1 MPTDRSRKGHD
12 RCCSEKVIDYPRHVG
27 IVAAVFRGRGR
38 FLFQVYTDRSIACAD
53 CGQEFT
59 FTAGEQ
65 EFYAQRGFTES
76 PKRCP
81 SCRQIRKSQRSRS
94 SDGGGSRDG
103 YSRGYDNGGG
113 GGYSDTSYA
122 SGGYGGGS
130 SSGSSSGY
138 SSSGGYSAGGYS
150 SGYSERRPREMF
162 EAVCANCGKTAS
174 VPFRP
179 SGSKPVY
186 CSDCFENRR

>member
-1 MPTDRSRKGHD
+1 M
-12 RCCSEKVIDYPRHVG
+12 
-27 IVAAVFRGRGR
+27 
-38 FLFQVYTDRSIACAD
+38 YTDRSITCAD
-53 CGQEFT
+53 CGQEFS

-81 SCRQIRKSQRSRS
+81 SCRQIRKAQRNRGSGY
-94 SDGGGSRDG
+94 DGGSRGDSYGG
-103 YSRGYDNGGG
+103 YGNGGGYGDAAYASSGYDNGG
-113 GGYSDTSYA
+113 YSA
-122 SGGYGGGS
+122 
-130 SSGSSSGY
+130 
-138 SSSGGYSAGGYS
+138 SGGYSAGGYS
-150 SGYSERRPREMF
+150 SGGYGGERRQREMF

-186 CSDCFENRR
+186 CSDCFEARR

>member
-1 MPTDRSRKGHD
+1 M
-12 RCCSEKVIDYPRHVG
+12 
-27 IVAAVFRGRGR
+27 
-38 FLFQVYTDRSIACAD
+38 YTDRSIACAD

-81 SCRQIRKSQRSRS
+81 SCRQIRKAQRNRG
-94 SDGGGSRDG
+94 DGGSRSESYGG
-103 YSRGYDNGGG
+103 YSNG
-113 GGYSDTSYA
+113 GGYSDSPSDSSYG
-122 SGGYGGGS
+122 SGGYSNGGGY
-130 SSGSSSGY
+130 SSSGY
-138 SSSGGYSAGGYS
+138 SASGGYSAGGYS
-150 SGYSERRPREMF
+150 SGGYSGGGERRQREMF

-186 CSDCFENRR
+186 CSDCFEGRR

>member
-1 MPTDRSRKGHD
+1 M
-12 RCCSEKVIDYPRHVG
+12 
-27 IVAAVFRGRGR
+27 
-38 FLFQVYTDRSIACAD
+38 YTDRSIACVD

-81 SCRQIRKSQRSRS
+81 SCRQIRKAQRNRGSG
-94 SDGGGSRDG
+94 DGAPRGESYGNGGYNGGSYGSGDSGGSYASSG
-103 YSRGYDNGGG
+103 YS
-113 GGYSDTSYA
+113 A
-122 SGGYGGGS
+122 SGGY
-130 SSGSSSGY
+130 
-138 SSSGGYSAGGYS
+138 SSGGYSSGGYS
-150 SGYSERRPREMF
+150 SGYSEKRPREMF
-162 EAVCANCGKTAS
+162 EATCANCGKTAS

-186 CSDCFENRR
+186 CSDCFESRR

>member
-1 MPTDRSRKGHD
+1 
-12 RCCSEKVIDYPRHVG
+12 
-27 IVAAVFRGRGR
+27 
-38 FLFQVYTDRSIACAD
+38 VYTDRSIACAD

-81 SCRQIRKSQRSRS
+81 SCRQIRKAQRNRG
-94 SDGGGSRDG
+94 SDSG
-103 YSRGYDNGGG
+103 YSNGGYG
-113 GGYSDTSYA
+113 NGNGGYGESAYA
-122 SGGYGGGS
+122 SGGYGD
-130 SSGSSSGY
+130 SGY

-150 SGYSERRPREMF
+150 SGYGERRQREMF

-186 CSDCFENRR
+186 CSDCFEARR

>member
-1 MPTDRSRKGHD
+1 MR
-12 RCCSEKVIDYPRHVG
+12 E
-27 IVAAVFRGRGR
+27 GREVS
-38 FLFQVYTDRSIACAD
+38 FQVYTDRSIACVD

-81 SCRQIRKSQRSRS
+81 SCRQIRKAQRSRPS
-94 SDGGGSRDG
+94 SYDGGSSRDSYSGG
-103 YSRGYDNGGG
+103 YGGNGGNSG
-113 GGYSDTSYA
+113 NGGYRDTSYA
-122 SGGYGGGS
+122 SGGYSSGGG
-130 SSGSSSGY
+130 Y
-138 SSSGGYSAGGYS
+138 SASGGYSTGGYT
-150 SGYSERRPREMF
+150 ERRPREMF

-186 CSDCFENRR
+186 CSDCFESRR

>member
-1 MPTDRSRKGHD
+1 M
-12 RCCSEKVIDYPRHVG
+12 
-27 IVAAVFRGRGR
+27 
-38 FLFQVYTDRSIACAD
+38 ACAD

-81 SCRQIRKSQRSRS
+81 SCRQIRKAQRSRGS
-94 SDGGGSRDG
+94 SYDGGSSREGG
-103 YSRGYDNGGG
+103 YSPGYDNNG
-113 GGYSDTSYA
+113 GGYGDSSYA
-122 SGGYGGGS
+122 AGGS
-130 SSGSSSGY
+130 NGGGY
-138 SSSGGYSAGGYS
+138 SSSGGYSSGGGGYS
-150 SGYSERRPREMF
+150 SGGGGYSGGERRSREMF
-162 EAVCANCGKTAS
+162 EATCANCGKTAS

-186 CSDCFENRR
+186 CSDCFESRR

>member
-1 MPTDRSRKGHD
+1 M
-12 RCCSEKVIDYPRHVG
+12 
-27 IVAAVFRGRGR
+27 
-38 FLFQVYTDRSIACAD
+38 YTDRSIACAD

-81 SCRQIRKSQRSRS
+81 SCRQIRKAQRSRS
-94 SDGGGSRDG
+94 SSYDGGGNGG
-103 YSRGYDNGGG
+103 YSNGGSRYGGSG
-113 GGYSDTSYA
+113 GGYGEASYD
-122 SGGYGGGS
+122 
-130 SSGSSSGY
+130 SGY

-150 SGYSERRPREMF
+150 SGGYSERRAREMY

-186 CSDCFENRR
+186 CSDCFESRR

>member
-1 MPTDRSRKGHD
+1 M
-12 RCCSEKVIDYPRHVG
+12 
-27 IVAAVFRGRGR
+27 
-38 FLFQVYTDRSIACAD
+38 ACVD

-81 SCRQIRKSQRSRS
+81 SCRQIRKAQRSRS
-94 SDGGGSRDG
+94 DGGSSRSDGSSNGARGG
-103 YSRGYDNGGG
+103 NGGYGESSYASG
-113 GGYSDTSYA
+113 GGYSD
-122 SGGYGGGS
+122 G
-130 SSGSSSGY
+130 GY

-150 SGYSERRPREMF
+150 SGGGGGYSSGSGGGGYSSGSGGGGYERRPREMF
-162 EAVCANCGKTAS
+162 DAVCANCGKTAS

-179 SGSKPVY
+179 SGNKPVY
-186 CSDCFENRR
+186 CSDCFESRR